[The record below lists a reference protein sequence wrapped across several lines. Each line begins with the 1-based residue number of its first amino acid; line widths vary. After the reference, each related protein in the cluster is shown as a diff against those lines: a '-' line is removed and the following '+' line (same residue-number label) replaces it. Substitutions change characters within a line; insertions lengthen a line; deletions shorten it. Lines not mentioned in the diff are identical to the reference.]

1 MTTGNVAGD
10 AGVVALAMLAGV
22 QLLTRADPVGKT
34 VRLLK
39 QFSGHVSI
47 VLCCI
52 VLYCVVLCC
61 VVLCC
66 VVLYCPWLAIWIV
79 TSSAN
84 AAATAAQSCLV

>member
-1 MTTGNVAGD
+1 MPTLSSTSMTTGNVAGD

-39 QFSGHVSI
+39 QLSGHVSI
-47 VLCCI
+47 VLCC
-52 VLYCVVLCC
+52 VA
-61 VVLCC
+61 
-66 VVLYCPWLAIWIV
+66 LYCPWLAILIV